1 MQVMTSTAA
10 SAATQTETETAKTS
24 ASTLDYNAFLGLLIA
39 ELKNQDPTK
48 PMDSAQYIAQLAS
61 FSNVEQSVKANA
73 KLDSLISA
81 QQLSQERTAE
91 DVDRLFAVEEH
102 GRDALPRRYFDAGIR
117 RHRSSSRVRNGLF
130 AASDRS

>member
-10 SAATQTETETAKTS
+10 SAATQAQTETAKTS

-81 QQLSQERTAE
+81 QQLSQAGGLIGRTVTSA
-91 DVDRLFAVEEH
+91 D
-102 GRDALPRRYFDAGIR
+102 G
-117 RHRSSSRVRNGLF
+117 SSSGRVVSVQILDGGAVAELQGGGTVDIGPGLKVS
-130 AASDRS
+130 A